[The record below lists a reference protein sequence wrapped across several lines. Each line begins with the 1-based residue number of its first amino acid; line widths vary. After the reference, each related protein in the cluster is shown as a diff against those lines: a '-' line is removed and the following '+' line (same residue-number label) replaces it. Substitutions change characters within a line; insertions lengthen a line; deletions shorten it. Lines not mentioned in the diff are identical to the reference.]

1 MSSVPAPLP
10 IQPLG
15 VAVYTVTYLLISLR
29 RLAWL
34 GFDRPAGALL
44 GAVACVVLRV
54 LTPTEAMAAID
65 PATLLLLFGVMGMGA
80 FLALD
85 GFFEQVERKL
95 VAWAGSPARLLGGLV
110 WSAGLLAAL
119 ITNDAVC
126 VLGAPLVLRLIT
138 RHALPPLP
146 FLLALATA
154 ANTGSVA
161 TLVGNPQNMLC
172 GLLGEL
178 SYREHLL
185 LLGPLALLA
194 LAINHAVLAWAFRRE
209 LRAAK
214 LRPAATP
221 ERSLDPRSR
230 LTLVVI
236 AASALAFTLGA
247 HLAWTA
253 TAGFVALMLLH
264 RRDTRQLWG
273 RIDWSI
279 LLFFA
284 GLFVVVEGLLR
295 SGAPAWL
302 FARWPLATLAGGPL
316 GWLALT
322 GTFLL
327 GSNLVSNVPFILVV
341 RPQLAALADPRF
353 AWELLAMAS
362 TFAGNLTLLG
372 SVANIIVAEQAQAHG
387 GIGFV
392 EHLRIGLPLTLLTTL
407 VGALWLVALL
417 PAR

>member
-1 MSSVPAPLP
+1 MTTLP
-10 IQPLG
+10 SPPQVQPLG
-15 VAVYTVTYLLISLR
+15 VAVFAATYLLISLR
-29 RLAWL
+29 RLSWL

-54 LTPTEAMAAID
+54 LTPAEAMAAID

-85 GFFEQVERKL
+85 GFFDEFEGTL
-95 VAWAGSPARLLGGLV
+95 VAWAGSPTRLLGGLV
-110 WSAGLLAAL
+110 WSAGLLSAL

-126 VLGAPLVLRLIT
+126 VLGAPLVLRLIA

-172 GLLGEL
+172 GLLGGL
-178 SYREHLL
+178 SYRQHLL
-185 LLGPLALLA
+185 WFLPLALIA

-209 LRAAK
+209 LRAST

-221 ERSLDPRSR
+221 RRPLHPRSR
-230 LTLVVI
+230 LTLAVI
-236 AASALAFTLGA
+236 AASAGAYTLGA
-247 HLAWTA
+247 HLAWAA

-295 SGAPAWL
+295 SGAPAWV
-302 FARWPLATLAGGPL
+302 FAHGSLAALAAGKL
-316 GWLALT
+316 GWLRLSGA
-322 GTFLL
+322 FLV
-327 GSNLVSNVPFILVV
+327 GSNLVSNVPFIMVV
-341 RPQLAALADPRF
+341 RPQMATLPDPRF
-353 AWELLAMAS
+353 GWELLAMVS

-387 GIGFV
+387 GLGFL
-392 EHLRIGLPLTLLTTL
+392 EHLRIGLPVTLLTTL
-407 VGALWLVALL
+407 VGALWLLAVMPL
-417 PAR
+417 R